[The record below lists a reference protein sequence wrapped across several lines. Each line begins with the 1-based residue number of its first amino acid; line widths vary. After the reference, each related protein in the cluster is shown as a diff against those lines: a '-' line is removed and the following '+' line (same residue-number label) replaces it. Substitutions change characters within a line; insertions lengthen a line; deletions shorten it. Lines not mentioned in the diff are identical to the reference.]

1 MPSQTYESS
10 LLTCFGCLQPWIA
23 GATSTLVV
31 AAAIAPV
38 HAASLTSWS
47 FDPTANHLEVVV
59 SDRTTPRY
67 FLMAQPA
74 RIVLELPNTS
84 VGAVKAQDTYA
95 GAVRQIRVSQFQP
108 GLARIVME
116 LAPGTSLAPGQVQ
129 LQQVSSDRWRLRP
142 LIAQST
148 AAATPT
154 PTTPAAS
161 RRDLS
166 PPAPTPAIVPSP
178 APASVNANLP
188 SPPPLPVAP
197 SPTPTS
203 VNSSETPLPPSTPPM
218 DSNGGDVTI
227 AVPPL
232 APSDASPA
240 QASAAP
246 PATNATPRPTPSQQ
260 PTTAAVPTPL
270 PPAAAIETS
279 PVELPSALPQSA
291 SGSPDVRVS
300 VPPLGAKSPAPAPI
314 VGSSPL
320 PSSALIVTPS
330 SSAPAR
336 QLDAS
341 SLPIVGVPSSASVS
355 PASTNS
361 TVERR
366 QPFATPQPSSIVEF
380 GQPLPTPQ
388 PTAPGTVLPAGT
400 LLNLRYPGRDSLSLR
415 TDSPHPEVLLLESEI
430 RDSIGNLVFPQGSQ
444 VVGRFETNSTGSRFV
459 AQAISVQGRNL
470 PLNAQSGELTGNRRV
485 SDDKLAR
492 NSGIGAIAGGLVGGF
507 SGLGIVG
514 GAAAGAA
521 ATFFTAPK
529 PATIQPGQV
538 VQVRL
543 LQDLR

>member
-10 LLTCFGCLQPWIA
+10 LLTCFGCLQPWMV

-84 VGAVKAQDTYA
+84 VGAVKAQNTYT
-95 GAVRQIRVSQFQP
+95 GSVRQIRVSQFQP
-108 GLARIVME
+108 GLTRIVME

-129 LQQVSSDRWRLRP
+129 LQQVSGDKWRLRP

-148 AAATPT
+148 AAAPPT
-154 PTTPAAS
+154 PATPSIS
-161 RRDLS
+161 RRDPS
-166 PPAPTPAIVPSP
+166 PPAPTAIVPSP

-197 SPTPTS
+197 SPPAPAS
-203 VNSSETPLPPSTPPM
+203 SSETPLPPSTPPA
-218 DSNGGDVTI
+218 DSNSGDVTI

-232 APSDASPA
+232 VPSSVPPA

-260 PTTAAVPTPL
+260 PVTAAVPTPL
-270 PPAAAIETS
+270 PPAAAIEAS
-279 PVELPSALPQSA
+279 PVELPSALPQSS
-291 SGSPDVRVS
+291 SGSPAVRVS
-300 VPPLGAKSPAPAPI
+300 VPPLGAKSPASAPPI
-314 VGSSPL
+314 VGVGSSP
-320 PSSALIVTPS
+320 PPSALIVTPS
-330 SSAPAR
+330 ISAPAR
-336 QLDAS
+336 QPDAS
-341 SLPIVGVPSSASVS
+341 SLPIVGVPSSASGA
-355 PASTNS
+355 PAPTGSA
-361 TVERR
+361 VERG
-366 QPFATPQPSSIVEF
+366 QSFAAPQPSSIVEF
-380 GQPLPTPQ
+380 GQPLPTSQ

-415 TDSPHPEVLLLESEI
+415 TDSPHQEVLLLESEI
-430 RDSIGNLVFPQGSQ
+430 RDAIGNLVFPQGSQ